1 MGNIALKAENIS
13 KYYRLG
19 QINNGTLYADI
30 QSWFARKLGKED
42 PHAKIG
48 FDSAQSD
55 KDGFWALKDI
65 NFEIK
70 QGDRVG
76 IIGRNGAGKSTLL
89 KVISEI
95 TTPTTGNIYIKGRV
109 ASLLEV
115 GTGFHPEMTGR
126 ENIYMNGAILGMKKT
141 EITRQ
146 LDEIIDFAEIEKY
159 IDTPV
164 KRYSSGM
171 YVRLAFAV
179 AAHLQSEILIAD
191 EVLAVGDA
199 QFQKKAIGKMSDLST
214 SEGRTILF
222 VSHQMNAV
230 KSLCKS
236 GIVLEC
242 GKIIKQGE
250 IEDSI
255 SFYQRD
261 LFAQEKNEDLSEYD
275 NEFFNLLEFEI
286 VDADGKI
293 VDDVMLNNE
302 QYYVKIKFDLKK
314 IHTGFC
320 LGYSLYDKEGNVIYW
335 SYPTDDFNMY
345 HEPQLGENI
354 FFGEIPKNFVNEDE
368 YYIYIQGGVH
378 FQQWCIN
385 PAEKAPRKKIKIQGG
400 LSDSPFWT
408 MKRPGVCAPI
418 LKWKLVKGDAIN
430 VF

>member
-1 MGNIALKAENIS
+1 MSNIAIKAENIS

-42 PHAKIG
+42 PHAKIV

-55 KDGFWALKDI
+55 KDDFWALKDI

-126 ENIYMNGAILGMKKT
+126 ENIYMNGAILGMKRA

-199 QFQKKAIGKMSDLST
+199 AFQKKAIGKMNDLST
-214 SEGRTILF
+214 GEGRTVLF
-222 VSHQMNAV
+222 VSHNMAQV
-230 KSLCKS
+230 KMLCEN
-236 GIVLEC
+236 GIVLDK
-242 GKIIKQGE
+242 GKIKQISTIDE
-250 IEDSI
+250 AISYYLSEMISI
-255 SFYQRD
+255 SQTSFKVFQEDNKKDFQLKSVHIIDENGNNQQQFESQCPIVIKLNCISRKPISGLYGYFQIIDSLQRSVIVFD
-261 LFAQEKNEDLSEYD
+261 STEQERDMMTDLSVGEHTFLIKIPAGILSSGTYSFYANFTSQLNISGFTID
-275 NEFFNLLEFEI
+275 SPMHCCSFEVI
-286 VDADGKI
+286 DTITKRG
-293 VDDVMLNNE
+293 NNRGA
-302 QYYVKIKFDLKK
+302 V
-314 IHTGFC
+314 TGF
-320 LGYSLYDKEGNVIYW
+320 I
-335 SYPTDDFNMY
+335 
-345 HEPQLGENI
+345 PQMIE
-354 FFGEIPKNFVNEDE
+354 V
-368 YYIYIQGGVH
+368 
-378 FQQWCIN
+378 
-385 PAEKAPRKKIKIQGG
+385 
-400 LSDSPFWT
+400 
-408 MKRPGVCAPI
+408 
-418 LKWKLVKGDAIN
+418 
-430 VF
+430 